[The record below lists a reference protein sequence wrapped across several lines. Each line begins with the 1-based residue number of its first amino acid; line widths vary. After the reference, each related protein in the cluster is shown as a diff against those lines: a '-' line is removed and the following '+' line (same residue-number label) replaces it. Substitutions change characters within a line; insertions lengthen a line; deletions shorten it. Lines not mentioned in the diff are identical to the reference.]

1 MRAYCDR
8 RLSVHRFGSDLLTLR
23 ALWRLEVGNRVLPW
37 YAEEKLRS
45 GAFSSIL
52 GLQVEAGGS
61 WNSVAIGDSCLAQVR
76 AKDLYTCFP
85 IQRSE
90 DFSNRPRLVSS
101 VPEVHGE
108 PSGALMQLDGD
119 WQEGDKFY
127 LMTDAL
133 ASWFLDRAEQGHA
146 PWMDLDVMIARH
158 RLQFVR
164 WVETQRYSHT
174 MRNDDVTLL
183 RLSLR

>member
-1 MRAYCDR
+1 M
-8 RLSVHRFGSDLLTLR
+8 
-23 ALWRLEVGNRVLPW
+23 LPW

-52 GLQVEAGGS
+52 GLQLEAGGG
-61 WNSVAIGDSCLAQVR
+61 WKSVAIGDSCLAQVR
-76 AKDLYTCFP
+76 GEELYTCFP
-85 IQRSE
+85 IQRSQ
-90 DFSNRPRLVSS
+90 DFSSRPRLVSS

-108 PSGALMQLDGD
+108 PSEALMQLNGD
-119 WQEGDKFY
+119 WREGDKFY

-146 PWMDLDVMIARH
+146 PWTDLDVVFARH